1 MNRPVFLK
9 RLATSLHARL
19 ILWLLALLG
28 TVWVALWAN
37 VWGTAVDT
45 AARDVD
51 QRLRITATL
60 LLSLYT
66 GQTPT
71 SVTGGLPTALP
82 PVGSTL
88 LKMPAGMGWE
98 APVNFEV
105 ISLEHGLL
113 SRTPDFPTAARDASV
128 GFNNRDIGDRRWR
141 IFTLDD
147 PRQGLVSRVAVQ
159 QSISSERANTLR
171 DDFAWP
177 LIWLLPV
184 FALLAVFSV
193 WSGLAPLRRIERAI
207 DTQDPLAPRPLGIDR
222 ERVPME
228 LRRLVDTL
236 NYLMQRVGEVLTRQR
251 AFTAGAGHELR
262 TPLAGCRSQLQVVQ
276 RSREDESRQRALSK
290 ALHTLDHMSLLVD
303 QLLTLARVDPA
314 ASELDKRPIEL
325 EKLVRRLVDERQ
337 KAAVSGGVKLA
348 LRTPEDVSL
357 PISGN
362 APLMETLVSNLL
374 DNAIRFSP
382 TGAKV
387 QVYLEPQGDRVCLRV
402 QDQGP
407 GIPSEEFEH
416 LFAPFFS
423 SQRSGKGSN
432 GLGLAIVQAVAKAHG
447 GEAKALQPEHGGAAI
462 IVYLPLTTRWPHEG
476 P

>member
-1 MNRPVFLK
+1 MSRPVFLK

-28 TVWVALWAN
+28 TVWVALWTN
-37 VWGTAVDT
+37 TWGTAVDT

-66 GQTPT
+66 GQAPARV
-71 SVTGGLPTALP
+71 SGGLPTALP

-88 LKMPAGMGWE
+88 LKMPSGMGWE

-105 ISLEHGLL
+105 VSLEHGLL
-113 SRTPDFPTAARDASV
+113 TRTPDFPTAARDTLP
-128 GFNNRDIGDRRWR
+128 GFSNRGIGDRRWR
-141 IFTLDD
+141 VFTLDD
-147 PRQGLVSRVAVQ
+147 PRQQLVTRVAIQ
-159 QSISSERANTLR
+159 QSVGSDRANTLR

-193 WSGLAPLRRIERAI
+193 WRGLAPLRRIEQAI
-207 DTQDPLAPRPLGIDR
+207 DTQDPLAPRPLGINR

-228 LRRLVDTL
+228 LCRLVDTL
-236 NYLMQRVGEVLTRQR
+236 DHLLHRVGEVLTRQR

-262 TPLAGCRSQLQVVQ
+262 TPLAGCRSQLQVAQ
-276 RSREDESRQRALSK
+276 RSREDESRQRALGK

-314 ASELDKRPIEL
+314 ASELDTHPLEL
-325 EKLVRRLVDERQ
+325 GQLVHRLVAERHD
-337 KAAVSGGVKLA
+337 AAISEGVDLA
-348 LRTPEDVSL
+348 LTMPEDVSL
-357 PISGN
+357 PIEGN
-362 APLMETLVSNLL
+362 APLMETLISNLL

-382 TGAKV
+382 TGATV
-387 QVYLEPQGDRVCLRV
+387 QVYLEYQGDHVCLQVR
-402 QDQGP
+402 DQGP
-407 GIPSEEFEH
+407 GIPPDEFEH
-416 LFAPFFS
+416 LFDPFFCS
-423 SQRSGKGSN
+423 RSQGKGKGGN

-447 GEAKALQPEHGGAAI
+447 GEAKALQPEHGGASI
-462 IVYLPLTTRWPHEG
+462 IVFLPLTTR
-476 P
+476 

>member
-1 MNRPVFLK
+1 MSRPVFMK

-28 TVWVALWAN
+28 TVWVALWTN
-37 VWGTAVDT
+37 TWGTAVDT
-45 AARDVD
+45 ATRDVD

-66 GQTPT
+66 GQTPANV
-71 SVTGGLPTALP
+71 SGGLPTALP

-98 APVNFEV
+98 TPVNFEV
-105 ISLEHGLL
+105 VSFEHGLVT
-113 SRTPDFPTAARDASV
+113 RTPDFPTAARDASV

-159 QSISSERANTLR
+159 QSIGSDRANTLR

-207 DTQDPLAPRPLGIDR
+207 DTQDPLAPRPMGINRD
-222 ERVPME
+222 RVPME

-236 NYLMQRVGEVLTRQR
+236 DHLMHRVGEVLTRQR

-262 TPLAGCRSQLQVVQ
+262 TPLAGCRSQLQVAQ
-276 RSREDESRQRALSK
+276 RSREDESRQRALDK
-290 ALHTLDHMSLLVD
+290 ALHTLDHMSSLVD

-314 ASELDKRPIEL
+314 ASELDTRPL
-325 EKLVRRLVDERQ
+325 EFGRLVRRLVAERQ
-337 KAAVSGGVKLA
+337 DAAASDGVELA
-348 LRTPEDVSL
+348 LKTPEDISL
-357 PISGN
+357 PIEGN
-362 APLMETLVSNLL
+362 VPLMETLVSNLL

-382 TGAKV
+382 TGATV
-387 QVYLEPQGDRVCLRV
+387 QVHLEPQGDRACLRIR
-402 QDQGP
+402 DQGP
-407 GIPSEEFEH
+407 GIHSAELDH
-416 LFAPFFS
+416 LFDPFFS
-423 SQRSGKGSN
+423 SQSHGKGSN

-462 IVYLPLTTRWPHEG
+462 IVYLPLTRR
-476 P
+476 